1 MIPTNIIQTYKTWD
15 SIPDKFL
22 EYINKLK
29 ELNPNYTYMF
39 FDDNDIEDFMN
50 TKFPQFRTLYD
61 SFKYTIQRID
71 FFRILAVY
79 EFGGFYFDID
89 VEITKSLDD
98 LLNHNLIFPVEY
110 NEEYVINFLKKGRLQ
125 ELLKKVKIQS
135 ISDQLG
141 QYAFASERKHNFLE
155 KFIYYIMNNPIPTN
169 ELLYSNKEEYVL
181 CTTGPRLLTL
191 AYMEYHNKSDIILL
205 SPQKYK
211 PFQFGDYGIHHQIGS
226 WK

>member
-1 MIPTNIIQTYKTWD
+1 
-15 SIPDKFL
+15 
-22 EYINKLK
+22 
-29 ELNPNYTYMF
+29 MF

-141 QYAFASERKHNFLE
+141 QYAFAS
-155 KFIYYIMNNPIPTN
+155 
-169 ELLYSNKEEYVL
+169 
-181 CTTGPRLLTL
+181 
-191 AYMEYHNKSDIILL
+191 
-205 SPQKYK
+205 
-211 PFQFGDYGIHHQIGS
+211 
-226 WK
+226 